1 MDMKKLTRMCIIILG
16 LWGIVHPTQ
25 AQNTQKEKTQNPK
38 TKKKGPLGFRIKAS
52 KSAVIGKKEVSFTI
66 KMVNAQQKTAKD
78 IKKPLFFTFITKK
91 AGAEKEV
98 RKDTM
103 LTFKEGIFT
112 YKTTVD
118 ASQEI
123 TFTYNDTNTSQTKK
137 VKYFPPWLSIL
148 PALIAI
154 AFALIFREVI
164 VSIFTGVF
172 LGAWIL
178 SGFGI
183 GNIIPAIL
191 TVADTYLMSALND
204 GDHISIILFTMMI
217 GGIVAIVSKNGGMAG
232 VVKVLSKLA
241 NSARNTQ
248 LVTWL
253 LGIAIFFDD
262 YANTLVVGNTMRSV
276 TDRFKVS
283 REKLAYIV
291 DSTSAPVAAIA
302 FVTTWIGAELSYI
315 QDSVQQINSDSSY
328 ANAWQI
334 KEGAYSIF
342 LSSLEYSF
350 YPILA
355 IFFMLIILFTRRDF
369 GPMYK
374 AEMRARRGEI
384 QELQVSSAE
393 NEEFEPIKKD
403 YLKWYNAFL
412 PILVVIVGTVIGLV
426 YTGMESVAEAVGTT
440 DIWSN
445 MAQLNEGKEPSSIRK
460 VGIILG
466 KANSYVT
473 LIWSSLLGL
482 ILAIILTV
490 SQRIMNLKQ
499 TMETMATGFKTI
511 LGSVLILLF
520 AWALASVN
528 KELGTGEYLNGLI
541 KQSGL
546 SAYWLPVVTFILAA
560 FVAFSTGSSWSTM
573 AILYPLALPLEW
585 KTAKDGG
592 LSAGEAMT
600 IFYHVTAVVLAGS
613 VFGDHCSPISDTTIL
628 SSMASGSDHIQH
640 VRTQMPY
647 AMTVAVVS
655 ILASSVFFMIGV
667 PWYLTYVISLGLLFA
682 IVRILGKPVPEAV

>member
-1 MDMKKLTRMCIIILG
+1 MDMKKLAGMFIIILG
-16 LWGIVHPTQ
+16 LWGICNPTQ
-25 AQNTQKEKTQNPK
+25 AQKTDKRKFGFNVK
-38 TKKKGPLGFRIKAS
+38 ANKK
-52 KSAVIGKKEVSFTI
+52 AVIGEKEVTFNISIFDSTW
-66 KMVNAQQKTAKD
+66 KTAKYVN
-78 IKKPLFFTFITKK
+78 KPLFFTIIKK
-91 AGAEKEV
+91 DKKEI

-103 LTFKEGIFT
+103 LTFKQGAFV
-112 YKTTVD
+112 YKTKIKS
-118 ASQEI
+118 SQDI
-123 TFTYNDTNTSQTKK
+123 TFTFNDTNTSMTLR
-137 VKYFPPWLSIL
+137 VKYFPTWMSIL
-148 PALIAI
+148 PALMAI
-154 AFALIFREVI
+154 AFALLFREVI
-164 VSIFTGVF
+164 VSIFAGVF

-178 SGFGI
+178 SGLGVFDL
-183 GNIIPAIL
+183 IPAVL
-191 TVADTYLMSALND
+191 TVADTYLMKALND

-315 QDSVQQINSDSSY
+315 QDSVQQINGD
-328 ANAWQI
+328 AKFTGNWQI

-342 LSSLEYSF
+342 LNSLEYSF

-355 IFFMLIILFTRRDF
+355 IFFMLILLFTRRDF

-384 QELQVSSAE
+384 QELKVSAAE
-393 NEEFEPIKKD
+393 NEEFEPIKKE

-412 PILVVIVGTVIGLV
+412 PIMVVIVGTIIGLV
-426 YTGMESVAEAVGTT
+426 YTGMDSVAQKLGTS
-440 DIWSN
+440 DVWNNLAS
-445 MAQLNEGKEPSSIRK
+445 LNEGKDPGTIRK

-466 KANSYVT
+466 EANSYVT

-482 ILAIILTV
+482 ILAVILTV
-490 SQRIMNLKQ
+490 SQRIMSLKQ
-499 TMETMATGFKTI
+499 TMDTMANGFKTI

-528 KELGTGEYLNGLI
+528 KDLGTGDYLTGLI
-541 KQSGL
+541 RDSGL
-546 SAYWLPVVTFILAA
+546 SAYWLPVVTFMLAA

-573 AILYPLALPLEW
+573 AILYPLILPAVW
-585 KTAKDGG
+585 KTAKSSG
-592 LSAGEAMT
+592 LDPTEAMN

-647 AMTVAVVS
+647 ALTVATVS
-655 ILASSVFFMIGV
+655 IVASSAFFMIGV
-667 PWYLTYVISLGLLFA
+667 PWYLTYLISLGILFGV
-682 IVRILGKPVPEAV
+682 VRILGKPVPEAV

>member
-1 MDMKKLTRMCIIILG
+1 MDMKKLAGMFVIILG
-16 LWGIVHPTQ
+16 LWGMYHPTQ
-25 AQNTQKEKTQNPK
+25 AQKTDKRKFGFNVK
-38 TKKKGPLGFRIKAS
+38 ADKK
-52 KSAVIGKKEVSFTI
+52 AVIGEKEVTFKISIFDSTWKTAQYLNKPFFFTI
-66 KMVNAQQKTAKD
+66 
-78 IKKPLFFTFITKK
+78 IKK
-91 AGAEKEV
+91 GEKEV
-98 RKDTM
+98 RKDTT
-103 LTFKEGIFT
+103 LDFKQGLFV
-112 YKTTVD
+112 YKTKITS
-118 ASQEI
+118 SQDI
-123 TFTYNDTNTSQTKK
+123 TFTFNDNNASQTLS
-137 VKYFPPWLSIL
+137 VRYFPTWMSIL

-154 AFALIFREVI
+154 AFALLFREVI

-178 SGFGI
+178 SGLGLFDLV
-183 GNIIPAIL
+183 PAVL
-191 TVADTYLMSALND
+191 TVADTYLMKALND

-253 LGIAIFFDD
+253 LGIVIFFDD

-315 QDSVQQINSDSSY
+315 QDSVQQINGDPKF
-328 ANAWQI
+328 ADNWQI

-342 LSSLEYSF
+342 LNSLEYSF

-355 IFFMLIILFTRRDF
+355 IFFMLILLFTRRDF

-384 QELQVSSAE
+384 EELKVASAE
-393 NEEFEPIKKD
+393 NEEFEPIKQD

-412 PILVVIVGTVIGLV
+412 PIMVVIVGTIAGLV
-426 YTGMESVAEAVGTT
+426 YTGMDSIAQKLGTSDVWT
-440 DIWSN
+440 HL
-445 MAQLNEGKEPSSIRK
+445 ATLNEGKEPGTIRK

-466 KANSYVT
+466 EANSYVT

-482 ILAIILTV
+482 ILAVFLTV
-490 SQRIMNLKQ
+490 SQRIMSLKQ
-499 TMETMATGFKTI
+499 TMDTMATGFKTI

-528 KELGTGEYLNGLI
+528 KDLGTGDYLTGLI
-541 KQSGL
+541 RDSGL

-573 AILYPLALPLEW
+573 AILYPLILPAVW
-585 KTAKDGG
+585 KTAKSSG
-592 LSAGEAMT
+592 LSPDEAMN
-600 IFYHVTAVVLAGS
+600 IFYHVTAVLLAGS

-647 AMTVAVVS
+647 ALTVAIVS
-655 ILASSVFFMIGV
+655 IIASSAFFMIGV
-667 PWYLTYVISLGLLFA
+667 PWYLTYVISLGLLFGV
-682 IVRILGKPVPEAV
+682 VRILGKPVPDVV